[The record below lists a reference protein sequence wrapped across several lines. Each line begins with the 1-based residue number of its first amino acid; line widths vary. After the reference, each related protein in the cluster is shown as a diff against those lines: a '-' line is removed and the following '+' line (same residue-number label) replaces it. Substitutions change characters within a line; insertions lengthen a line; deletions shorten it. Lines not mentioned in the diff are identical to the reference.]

1 MTSRS
6 PAPPVPAALYRQML
20 DFRAGFDALVL
31 ASADADGVPDA
42 SHAPFVDAP
51 NGALYLF
58 LSELA
63 VHTANLMARPR
74 ASVAFVNPDG
84 DAFARKRLVLKGKV
98 LRIPRENDEAES
110 ALSAFAERHGKIVG
124 LLRQLGDFHLFRFEP
139 DDAQLVLGFGKAWRL
154 AGDELAEQRRQAAD

>member
-1 MTSRS
+1 MS
-6 PAPPVPAALYRQML
+6 PNASAPPAPAALYRQML

-31 ASADADGVPDA
+31 ASADATGVPDA

-51 NGALYLF
+51 DGALYLF

-74 ASVAFVNPDG
+74 ASVAFVDRDG
-84 DAFARKRLVLKGKV
+84 DAFARKRLVLKGEA
-98 LRIPRENDEAES
+98 LRVARESEEAEA
-110 ALSAFAERHGKIVG
+110 ALQAFRRRHGKIVN

-139 DDAQLVLGFGKAWRL
+139 DEAQLVLGFGKAWRL
-154 AGDELAEQRRQAAD
+154 AGEELAAQRRRAD